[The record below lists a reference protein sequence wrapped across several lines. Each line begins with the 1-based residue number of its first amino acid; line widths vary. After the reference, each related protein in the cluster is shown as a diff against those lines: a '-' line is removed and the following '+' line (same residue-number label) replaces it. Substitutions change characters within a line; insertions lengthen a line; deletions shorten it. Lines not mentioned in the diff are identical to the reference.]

1 MIGNLVRSTLV
12 MVMGS
17 LYITASSSELSGI
30 ESSYGQ
36 KHQMD
41 SVVRLDH
48 IPPGQG
54 RRIADRLILLPI
66 GTFAWILVH
75 VLVFSHEEESRY
87 TL

>member
-17 LYITASSSELSGI
+17 LYITASFNELNGI

-36 KHQMD
+36 KNQTD
-41 SVVRLDH
+41 SVVLMEH

-54 RRIADRLILLPI
+54 RRIADRLSLLLT
-66 GTFAWILVH
+66 GMFASILVLA
-75 VLVFSHEEESRY
+75 LVFSHEEASRY